1 MNKRLSIYGRTFVS
15 ISLAILIIFSV
26 LAVVYTSI
34 SSATSKQLRLDD
46 MERNAKEIADLTARY
61 IPESG
66 RIFITGEVTG
76 YWTFAARS
84 TGTIVCI
91 IDEDNRIVY
100 DTGLPAYFIE
110 QLEYDSAEHYFIL
123 PLEATNRGRSS
134 YSSAAAETSLSEYL
148 DDVDSWLVASSPL
161 PAYTRVYS
169 GEVLLLRHLRPD
181 SVTGLLQENSIPI
194 SFFIAFLLS
203 LIIIVLLSRTIT
215 RPISALARTADKV
228 YKGDLSARVKLGKED
243 EHTLTLDDT
252 DEGTPSHEDDLT
264 LLVRTFNTL
273 IAKFE
278 EQEQQQ
284 TDFLSSISHDL
295 RTPITSIHGFIEA
308 MRDGTIPPDRYQ
320 HYLDVVKS
328 ETIRLRQ
335 LIDTLFDQTVEGN
348 VNALKRS
355 VFNVNNLIIRVVDSL
370 EPLLK
375 EKDLSLELQL
385 SDGEGTGFN
394 VIADEDA
401 ITRVLSNILTNAIRF
416 APQSGLVLVRSSLEN
431 RLVHVAV
438 EDNGEGIGDEDIP
451 YIFDRFYKAERSR
464 STEGSGL
471 GLYIART
478 LIKRHGQMI
487 KAYRSDLGGAGIVF
501 TLERP

>member
-1 MNKRLSIYGRTFVS
+1 MKWRLSIYGRTLVS

-46 MERNAKEIADLTARY
+46 LERNANELADLTARHMQ
-61 IPESG
+61 EGG
-66 RIFITGEVTG
+66 RIFITAEVSG
-76 YWTFAARS
+76 YWTYAARS
-84 TGTIVCI
+84 TGAIVCI
-91 IDEDNRIVY
+91 IDGNNHIVY
-100 DTGLPAYFIE
+100 DTGLPAYLVE
-110 QLEYDSAEHYFIL
+110 QLEYDVAERYFVL
-123 PLEATNRGRSS
+123 PNELTNRGRSN
-134 YSSAAAETSLSEYL
+134 YSSAAEQTGLNEYL
-148 DDVDSWLVASSPL
+148 DDSSSWLVASSPL
-161 PAYTRVYS
+161 PSYTRVYT

-181 SVTGLLQENSIPI
+181 SFTALLQENSIPI
-194 SFFIAFLLS
+194 SFFISFLLS
-203 LIIIVLLSRTIT
+203 LIIIVLLSRRIT
-215 RPISALARTADKV
+215 EPISTLALTADKV
-228 YKGDLSARVKLGKED
+228 YKGDLSARVKLGKE
-243 EHTLTLDDT
+243 EQPLTLDDG
-252 DEGTPSHEDDLT
+252 DEDLARHEDDLT

-278 EQEQQQ
+278 EQERQQS
-284 TDFLSSISHDL
+284 DFLSSISHDL

-308 MRDGTIPPDRYQ
+308 MRDGTIPPERYP
-320 HYLDVVKS
+320 HYLDIVKS
-328 ETIRLRQ
+328 ETERLRQ
-335 LIDTLFDQTVEGN
+335 LIDTLFDQTLDGN
-348 VNALKRS
+348 INALNRS
-355 VFNVNNLIIRVVDSL
+355 VFNINNLIIRIVNSL

-375 EKDLSLELQL
+375 GKNLTLELQL
-385 SDGEGTGFN
+385 SDGEGTGYN

-416 APQSGLVLVRSSLEN
+416 APQSGLVLVRTSLEN

-438 EDNGEGIGDEDIP
+438 EDNGEGISDEDIP

-478 LIKRHGQMI
+478 LIKRHGQLI
-487 KAYRSDLGGAGIVF
+487 KAYHSDLGGAGIMF